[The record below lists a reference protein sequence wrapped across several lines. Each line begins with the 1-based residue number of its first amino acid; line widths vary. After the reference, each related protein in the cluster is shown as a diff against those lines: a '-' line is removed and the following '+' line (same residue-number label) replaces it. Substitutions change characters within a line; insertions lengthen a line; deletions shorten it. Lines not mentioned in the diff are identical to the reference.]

1 MAKEYIRALEVLDTY
16 FPAFDGPTILVSNY
30 GKSMYKR
37 EDMDVELLVPKF
49 KNYVDKDEFK
59 VNRVKSV
66 SALETYNSAVPFLD
80 CKAKKIIKRKE
91 KPFDIVHAHSPLLLG
106 KFAIKKAKKAG
117 IPSVL
122 TFHTRFDEEF
132 DRLLPYKWMRKFM
145 MRFILKVFHSADYVI
160 CVSDQTAETLISYG
174 FKGKPY
180 VIRNGTDMKY
190 PDNAEEL
197 IKRVNEKENLQ
208 GEENV
213 FLSVGRI
220 VENKKLD
227 LCLDAMKILK
237 EKGIPFKY
245 VIVGA
250 GSWEDNLKKKV
261 EEYKLQDNVIFTGK
275 IMDRELLAGYYLRSD
290 LFLFPSTF
298 DTASLAPIE
307 ASALKLPTLMTLGC
321 STAEIITDDRN
332 GYLEKGDSA
341 LWAEKIISI
350 VSDKEKLLQTK
361 ELAYKEVYKT
371 WDDVVE
377 EIRKF
382 YEFAID
388 DYNAKKNN
396 KKKR

>member
-1 MAKEYIRALEVLDTY
+1 MSKKNIRALEVLDTY

-30 GKSMYKR
+30 GKSMHKR
-37 EDMDVELLVPKF
+37 EDMEVEVLVPEF
-49 KNYVDKDEFK
+49 KGYVDKDEFP
-59 VNRVKSV
+59 VHRIKSV
-66 SALETYNSAVPFLD
+66 GAVEKYQSAIPFINN
-80 CKAKKIIKRKE
+80 KAKKIIGRKE
-91 KPFDIVHAHSPLLLG
+91 KPFDIVHAHSPFLLG
-106 KFAIKKAKKAG
+106 KYAIKKAKKYG
-117 IPSVL
+117 IPSVITL
-122 TFHTRFDEEF
+122 HTCFHEEY
-132 DRLLPYKWMRKFM
+132 DRLLPFKWMRKFM
-145 MRFILKVFHSADYVI
+145 MNFTLKAFNKADYVI
-160 CVSDQTAETLISYG
+160 CVSDQTVETLKSYG
-174 FKGKPY
+174 YKGKAY

-190 PDNAEEL
+190 PENAEEL
-197 IKRVNEKENLQ
+197 IKRVNEKENLWD
-208 GEENV
+208 EENV

-237 EKGIPFKY
+237 EKGIKFKY
-245 VIVGA
+245 LIVGA
-250 GSWEDNLKKKV
+250 GSWEENLKKKV
-261 EEYKLQDNVIFTGK
+261 EDYALQDYVIFTGK

-332 GYLEKGDSA
+332 GYLEKGDAS
-341 LWAEKIISI
+341 LWAEKIVNIL
-350 VSDKEKLLQTK
+350 SDKEKLLKTK

-382 YEFAID
+382 YEFAIE
-388 DYNAKKNN
+388 DYSS
-396 KKKR
+396 KKKSKKS